1 MKISVL
7 VSILAC
13 ATTEAKKDKYFY
25 CQTCAALVE
34 ESFFK
39 VSQVG
44 KLKFWFSTQ
53 TQTKFLDRK
62 KTINTGSSR
71 IDPNGEMKE
80 RKKQW
85 RLSETHL
92 TEVTLMRVFPVVIWT
107 RIRHARWGTIETA
120 VIGKMHPSLVLKM

>member
-7 VSILAC
+7 VSILAS
-13 ATTEAKKDKYFY
+13 AAEAKKDKYFY

-44 KLKFWFSTQ
+44 KLKYRSTQ
-53 TQTKFLDRK
+53 PNQFLDRK

-92 TEVTLMRVFPVVIWT
+92 TEVI
-107 RIRHARWGTIETA
+107 
-120 VIGKMHPSLVLKM
+120 

>member
-7 VSILAC
+7 VSILASV
-13 ATTEAKKDKYFY
+13 AEAKKDKYFY

-39 VSQVG
+39 VSQV
-44 KLKFWFSTQ
+44 
-53 TQTKFLDRK
+53 DRK

-92 TEVTLMRVFPVVIWT
+92 TEVR
-107 RIRHARWGTIETA
+107 
-120 VIGKMHPSLVLKM
+120 SLISRKIYNSSI